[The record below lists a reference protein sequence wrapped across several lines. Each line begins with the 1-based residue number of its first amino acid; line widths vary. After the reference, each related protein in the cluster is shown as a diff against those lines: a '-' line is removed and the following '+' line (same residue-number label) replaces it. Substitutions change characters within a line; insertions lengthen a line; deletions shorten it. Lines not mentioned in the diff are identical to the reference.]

1 MKGERF
7 FMTGALVP
15 QGPGET
21 VLELALYGVPGGDP
35 GATMAAFNAITKDE
49 DIVMIEGLQR
59 AMAGDR
65 FCPGPLAQPWE
76 AAIAHFH
83 HHLLTALAPA
93 SLSESI
99 PHG

>member
-1 MKGERF
+1 
-7 FMTGALVP
+7 
-15 QGPGET
+15 
-21 VLELALYGVPGGDP
+21 
-35 GATMAAFNAITKDE
+35 
-49 DIVMIEGLQR
+49 MIEGLQR

-93 SLSESI
+93 SLLESI